1 MATVIE
7 GQQYAL
13 SSHLNHSMN
22 KSLIFV
28 KLTDSALKAIEDY
41 LNTKVS
47 LIYC

>member
-1 MATVIE
+1 MATLMP

-28 KLTDSALKAIEDY
+28 KLTDSALKAIEDF
-41 LNTKVS
+41 LNNKVC
-47 LIYC
+47 LYF